1 MPKKQKILTPI
12 ETTKP
17 EPVNVV
23 DTQPETPKPKK
34 VKNEIPENLKPP
46 LLIRQD
52 ATVKSEKVKPPR
64 KLSLWNEFI
73 KTKKV
78 IPQKGTEDYNK
89 FMDEYNKL
97 KNKNAK
103 K

>member
-23 DTQPETPKPKK
+23 DTQPETPKPKTK
-34 VKNEIPENLKPP
+34 IGKLKKEIPENLQPP
-46 LLIRQD
+46 ALVRQD
-52 ATVKSEKVKPPR
+52 ATVKPAK

-73 KTKKV
+73 KEKKH